1 MKTAQLFDVAGRVA
15 FVTGAASGIGLAI
28 AEAMAENGAKVV
40 MADQDGAAVAR
51 EAARLGAEG
60 CAVDPVALD
69 VADAAALRAAV
80 DAAVAR
86 HGRLDAMFANAGI
99 SSGPGFRNPEGT
111 LANTSQ
117 ALWDRALQVNLTG
130 VFQTMQAAARHMKRQ
145 KSGSIVVTSSVAALR
160 PTGMSGY
167 AYQASKSAVA
177 TLVRV
182 AAMELGPD
190 NVRVNAIAPGPF
202 VTNIAGGRLRDPEAQ
217 KLFTATVP
225 LGRAA
230 QPAEIKG
237 LALFLASDASG
248 YVTGAMIPIDGGT
261 AA

>member
-1 MKTAQLFDVAGRVA
+1 MKTAQLFDIAGRVA

-28 AEAMAENGAKVV
+28 AEAMAENDATVV
-40 MADQDGAAVAR
+40 MADQDRAAVAR
-51 EAARLGAEG
+51 EAARLGVEG
-60 CAVDPVALD
+60 HAVDPVALD
-69 VADAAALRAAV
+69 VTDTAALRAAV

-86 HGRLDAMFANAGI
+86 HGRLDTMFANAGI
-99 SSGPGFRNPEGT
+99 SSGPGFRDPEGT
-111 LANTSQ
+111 LVNTSQ
-117 ALWDRALQVNLTG
+117 ALWDRALRVNLTG
-130 VFQTMQAAARHMKRQ
+130 VFQTMQAAAHHMQRQ

-160 PTGMSGY
+160 PTGISGY
-167 AYQASKSAVA
+167 AYHASKSAVA

-190 NVRVNAIAPGPF
+190 NVRVNAIAPGLF
-202 VTNIAGGRLRDPEAQ
+202 ITNIAGGRLHDPEVQ

-230 QPAEIKG
+230 QPGEIKG
-237 LALFLASDASG
+237 LALFLASDASS